1 MHTGEDQQGIQ
12 AGQHTD
18 TQEADVVVNG
28 LHQPGNAIAQ
38 EDASRCH
45 QTQGQGQHDK
55 EGTQRHQH
63 HAQDLRHI
71 LFEEAL
77 HIAHDE
83 HDHDRGEHHIGIGSI
98 IHRQAEDR
106 HRGLAAQS
114 SHQIGV
120 HQQRTQA
127 HGQAGVCTELF
138 GGSIADEDGHEVQR
152 SIGGITQ
159 HRVGGGICGQDTDEV
174 CQHQHHLDQAGCHE
188 QRDQR
193 NDTAAD
199 SPADGAQAEFFLFA
213 VVQIFVHSTLFLQ
226 AACSADGIVSLVHR
240 LADDD
245 LQLVT
250 GPLCAH
256 AAGQFADLVGIHK
269 PLILH
274 VEAQPGHAV
283 CKRADVVL
291 AADQFQNLRRN
302 GFVFIDL
309 LCHVCFL
316 HDFTNGSTFSITNPA
331 GARSRA
337 ALFQ

>member
-1 MHTGEDQQGIQ
+1 MRF
-12 AGQHTD
+12 A
-18 TQEADVVVNG
+18 
-28 LHQPGNAIAQ
+28 
-38 EDASRCH
+38 
-45 QTQGQGQHDK
+45 
-55 EGTQRHQH
+55 
-63 HAQDLRHI
+63 
-71 LFEEAL
+71 
-77 HIAHDE
+77 
-83 HDHDRGEHHIGIGSI
+83 
-98 IHRQAEDR
+98 
-106 HRGLAAQS
+106 
-114 SHQIGV
+114 
-120 HQQRTQA
+120 
-127 HGQAGVCTELF
+127 
-138 GGSIADEDGHEVQR
+138 
-152 SIGGITQ
+152 
-159 HRVGGGICGQDTDEV
+159 
-174 CQHQHHLDQAGCHE
+174 HQHHLDQAGCHE

-193 NDTAAD
+193 DDAT
-199 SPADGAQAEFFLFA
+199 ADGLTYCGQTEFFLLIA
-213 VVQIFVHSTLFLQ
+213 VQIFGHSCFLLHTT
-226 AACSADGIVSLVHR
+226 CCTDRIIGLIHCLT
-240 LADDD
+240 DDD
-245 LQLVT
+245 LQLIT